1 MALKECKECK
11 KEVSSTAKTCPHCGV
26 KNPTVTGKDTAKGCL
41 GLIIAV
47 IIIATIIGSCSE
59 NSQNSLSQTT
69 YSSSEKIKILQIQ
82 ESILNQQPAIEIAF
96 GANREDVCFLKLA
109 TSSLKDDY
117 NQQSI
122 SRSNKEIDAHC
133 LINKVS
139 YIDSSKHPTKIS
151 INLNTEEEEKFL
163 ITSLSLVSPTTGST
177 DYYKLPETKIVL
189 DDKFSSFFTKP
200 NNSAELALNDE
211 EINTLIIE
219 ATNFYIENFMILIKN
234 YQAHANK
241 DRSVFINWRNNEW
254 VPEYEKRKQYFDD
267 ILNKNRKFLF
277 SNGYQ
282 PIFNALSN
290 LPLISL
296 DVMKAIRESDKK
308 HLENAKA
315 KFIKYAKPLNSI
327 VESHN
332 LQDQIITPN

>member
-26 KNPTVTGKDTAKGCL
+26 KNPAITGKDKAKGCL
-41 GLIIAV
+41 GLFIAV
-47 IIIATIIGSCSE
+47 IIIATILGSCSE
-59 NSQNSLSQTT
+59 DTQEETTPQPTTKNSNLELVEPVQT
-69 YSSSEKIKILQIQ
+69 SSEI
-82 ESILNQQPAIEIAF
+82 P
-96 GANREDVCFLKLA
+96 
-109 TSSLKDDY
+109 
-117 NQQSI
+117 
-122 SRSNKEIDAHC
+122 
-133 LINKVS
+133 
-139 YIDSSKHPTKIS
+139 
-151 INLNTEEEEKFL
+151 
-163 ITSLSLVSPTTGST
+163 
-177 DYYKLPETKIVL
+177 
-189 DDKFSSFFTKP
+189 
-200 NNSAELALNDE
+200 
-211 EINTLIIE
+211 EINDQNINGLIVE

-241 DRSVFINWRNNEW
+241 DRSVFINWRSNEW
-254 VPEYEKRKQYFDD
+254 VPEYDKRKQYFDD
-267 ILNKNRKFLF
+267 ILDNNRKYLF

-296 DVMKAIRESDKK
+296 DIMKAIRESDKK